1 MKSFQPSGSLCNP
14 SITVCKIETGLEVNF
29 TTSSLGLE
37 YFIILALIKQ
47 VERMRGCRRRCIP
60 KTWQEV

>member
-1 MKSFQPSGSLCNP
+1 MKSFQPSGSLWNP
-14 SITVCKIETGLEVNF
+14 NITVCKIETGLEVNF

-47 VERMRGCRRRCIP
+47 YYVLLEKNMGAKVIFC
-60 KTWQEV
+60 